1 MGLSENVLDFMSAN
15 CALLRVMTHDSRTTL
30 VHTFVSIG
38 PVAMHL
44 YHIARDGLHGVCHT

>member
-1 MGLSENVLDFMSAN
+1 MGSSENVLDFMSAN

-44 YHIARDGLHGVCHT
+44 YHMARDGLHGVCHT